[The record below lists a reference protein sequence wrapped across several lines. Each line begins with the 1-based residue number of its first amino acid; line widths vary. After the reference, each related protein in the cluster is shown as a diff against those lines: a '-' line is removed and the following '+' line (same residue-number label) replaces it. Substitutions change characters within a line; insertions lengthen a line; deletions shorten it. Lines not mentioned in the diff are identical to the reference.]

1 MSIRRHIPACYRT
14 GVLYPGVHVSLSRE
28 HNLLIDEVQMD
39 LLEDDYFTYHE
50 GITTSMGTD
59 GLRSEPTKL
68 TEDGREQNPHP

>member
-14 GVLYPGVHVSLSRE
+14 GVLYPGVHASLSRE
-28 HNLLIDEVQMD
+28 HNLLIGEIQMD
-39 LLEDDYFTYHE
+39 LFEDDYFTNHE

-59 GLRSEPTKL
+59 ELRSEPTKL

>member
-28 HNLLIDEVQMD
+28 YNLLIGETQMD
-39 LLEDDYFTYHE
+39 LFEDDYFTYHG

-59 GLRSEPTKL
+59 ELRSEPTKL
-68 TEDGREQNPHP
+68 TEDGRKQNPHP